1 MIRAGGVSILF
12 CLAALGLQSP
22 ALAQDEAVIEI
33 TQTGCQFLQAET
45 ADLGFTPSK
54 AADCKAIN
62 AETEADRLAT
72 HKVLTLTPGTYVFRV
87 TNTDVPYE
95 LGFYLRSEDRSL
107 IPFLPRVS
115 GGGIFQG
122 ETGDFV
128 VELTEGRYIYGCPLN
143 PTPGYTLVVE

>member
-1 MIRAGGVSILF
+1 MIRAGSVTLLF
-12 CLAALGLQSP
+12 CLAALLPHGP
-22 ALAQDEAVIEI
+22 APAQDEAVIEI
-33 TQTGCQFLQAET
+33 TQTGCQFLEAEKS
-45 ADLGFTPSK
+45 DLGFEPAE

-62 AETEADRLAT
+62 AETEEGRLAD
-72 HKVLTLTPGTYVFRV
+72 HKILTLTPGTYVFRV

-122 ETGDFV
+122 ETRDFV
-128 VELTEGRYIYGCPLN
+128 VELSEGRYIYGCPLN
-143 PTPGYTLVVE
+143 PTPAYTLVVQ